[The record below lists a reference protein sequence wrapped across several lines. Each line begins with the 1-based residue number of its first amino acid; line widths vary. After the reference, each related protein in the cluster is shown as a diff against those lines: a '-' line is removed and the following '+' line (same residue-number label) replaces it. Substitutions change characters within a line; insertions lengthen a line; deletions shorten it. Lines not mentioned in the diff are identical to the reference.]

1 MGQQKTAGR
10 GEDGQKAVACGQ
22 NDSVEYTSA
31 RETP

>member
-22 NDSVEYTSA
+22 IIL
-31 RETP
+31 